1 MPGLSFRLV
10 GPARDVFDDWVLARD
25 QRDDAVRSAQYVSRE
40 TTGVEALDAY
50 GAWRVVPEYG
60 TVWFPSAVP
69 TGWAPYR
76 YGRWAYVAP
85 WGWTWVDAAPWGFAP
100 FHYGR
105 WVVVGGVWGW
115 YPGVIVARPIYSPAL
130 VVWYGTPGL
139 SINVSIGPTI
149 GWFPLGPRE
158 VYIPPYYH
166 SRRYIQSVN
175 IQHVTNINYITVV
188 NPPPRY
194 VHQQPGRSTWAPND
208 AIVRQRPINRVVVQP
223 PTEQQ
228 VKLSPVTR
236 PAVVVP
242 DDFNKRRIVPGTGPA
257 DGSIVRPQPRGV
269 AVVPQP
275 ADSGRVRTRP
285 PVSPETAPGRAKLEP
300 PVVAPAPRGMIEAPV
315 DRGRV
320 RTVPA
325 TPVPESGRGKLEVAP
340 RGSAPA
346 TVEAPPPRRPQ
357 VDAPR
362 APDTSSPP
370 QYAPKPPAAA
380 PRVVTPPVVTG
391 SAPTRIAPAP
401 RDRAPVALEA
411 PARGRDNSR
420 PVQSRSKVGPR
431 ES

>member
-1 MPGLSFRLV
+1 
-10 GPARDVFDDWVLARD
+10 
-25 QRDDAVRSAQYVSRE
+25 
-40 TTGVEALDAY
+40 
-50 GAWRVVPEYG
+50 
-60 TVWFPSAVP
+60 
-69 TGWAPYR
+69 
-76 YGRWAYVAP
+76 
-85 WGWTWVDAAPWGFAP
+85 
-100 FHYGR
+100 
-105 WVVVGGVWGW
+105 VVVGGVWGW

-158 VYIPPYYH
+158 VYIPPYHH

-242 DDFNKRRIVPGTGPA
+242 DDFNKRRILPGTGPA
-257 DGSIVRPQPRGV
+257 DGTIARPQPRGV
-269 AVVPQP
+269 TVVPQP
-275 ADSGRVRTRP
+275 ADSGRVRTLP
-285 PVSPETAPGRAKLEP
+285 PASPETAPDRARLEP

-320 RTVPA
+320 RTLPA

-340 RGSAPA
+340 VAPAPRADVPPPAIVRPAPRGTAPA

-357 VDAPR
+357 VEPPL

-380 PRVVTPPVVTG
+380 PRFVTPPVVTG

-401 RDRAPVALEA
+401 RDRGPVALEA
-411 PARGRDNSR
+411 PARGREDSR
-420 PVQSRSKVGPR
+420 PVQSRSKIGPR